1 MAATTQIL
9 CKLTDTAAGTV
20 VFESDVTEQVNGI
33 IVPAGK
39 VEANK
44 TYKLELFQN
53 TPDNASDFKLQIAG
67 TFSTTAWKVEY
78 PTTIPWTSITG
89 APKLD
94 NILTKAELKNLAT
107 KEDLKSKVGILE
119 LDEVKEDIKKLKAN
133 GTGGGTGG
141 AATIDPEEIKNIV
154 KEIAYIKSETDE
166 AIKAYAYNKQQVDDK
181 IAAITPGLSDTQVE
195 AKIKALAYEKGEV
208 DTKITTL
215 DGKITP
221 IKTLAEANKEAID
234 GLPATI
240 ATKVGEL
247 AYNKTEV
254 DQLITNNKGLT
265 AEQVETKVKEI
276 TYDKN
281 QIDAKLTAAG
291 GVTLDQV
298 ETKVR
303 EVAYNKE
310 EVDSKVSEVKT
321 TMETFATN
329 ANKFFQGIIPA
340 IDNQIAVKTY
350 NKGEIDLKLRDLDRK
365 IPTGGG
371 AASGVTEDRVK
382 ELAKEVAK
390 EHSYSKQ
397 ESDDKYVP
405 KTQFDYQNILTLA
418 NLREILRDH
427 FRMHIP
433 LSPEEIAKIK
443 WKGHNV
449 IKLDLLCTKP
459 RSQTKLAFK
468 GILIELTNLGPIF
481 LHSAAPVSAGNKTRY
496 NVTMAT
502 SNYIVGTGI
511 DTNQFRGGEA
521 NGTSIFK
528 GVVNTQGA
536 TSLTDELPVYPL
548 AFTSSQEMANRLYFS
563 TELNSTRWMLD
574 LECRDT
580 IRYIKI
586 ISGVKD
592 VFAQKNIWTETMSL
606 TVTYGSDRVLNNVS
620 RTSLYGA
627 ETHTWDIPQR

>member
-1 MAATTQIL
+1 MAATTQII

-78 PTTIPWTSITG
+78 PTTIPWASITG

-119 LDEVKEDIKKLKAN
+119 LDEIKEDIKKLKA
-133 GTGGGTGG
+133 GGAGGGTGG

-154 KEIAYIKSETDE
+154 KEIAYIKAETDE

-181 IAAITPGLSDTQVE
+181 IAAITPGLSDAQVE

-221 IKTLAEANKEAID
+221 VKEAID
-234 GLPATI
+234 ALPTTI
-240 ATKVGEL
+240 TTKVGEL

-254 DQLITNNKGLT
+254 DQLIANNKGLT
-265 AEQVETKVKEI
+265 VEQVETKVKEI

-310 EVDSKVSEVKT
+310 EVDTKVGEVKT

-371 AASGVTEDRVK
+371 TASGVTEDRVK
-382 ELAKEVAK
+382 ELAK

-433 LSPEEIAKIK
+433 LSPEEIAKIR
-443 WKGHNV
+443 WKGHDV

-459 RSQTKLAFK
+459 QGQNNMAFK
-468 GILIELTNLGPIF
+468 GVLIELTNLGPIF

-496 NVTMAT
+496 NVTMSTA
-502 SNYIVGTGI
+502 NYIVGTDI

-521 NGTSIFK
+521 NSTSIFK
-528 GVVNTQGA
+528 GILNTQGA

-563 TELNSTRWMLD
+563 TQLNSTRWMLD

-580 IRYIKI
+580 IRSIKI

-592 VFAQKNIWTETMSL
+592 VFAQKNIWSQNMAL
-606 TVTYGSDRVLNNVS
+606 TVTYGSNKVLNNVS
-620 RTSLYGA
+620 KSSLYGA

>member
-1 MAATTQIL
+1 MAATTQII

-78 PTTIPWTSITG
+78 PTTIPWASITG

-94 NILTKAELKNLAT
+94 NILTKVDLKNLAT

-119 LDEVKEDIKKLKAN
+119 LDEVKEDIKKLKA
-133 GTGGGTGG
+133 GGSGGGTGG

-154 KEIAYIKSETDE
+154 KEIAYIKEETDN

-181 IAAITPGLSDTQVE
+181 IAAITPGLSDAQVE

-234 GLPATI
+234 GLPTTI

-254 DQLITNNKGLT
+254 DRLIANNKGLT
-265 AEQVETKVKEI
+265 AEQVETKV
-276 TYDKN
+276 
-281 QIDAKLTAAG
+281 
-291 GVTLDQV
+291 
-298 ETKVR
+298 R
-303 EVAYNKE
+303 EVAYDKG
-310 EVDSKVSEVKT
+310 EVDTKVGEVKT

-329 ANKFFQGIIPA
+329 ANKFFQGIIPT

-382 ELAKEVAK
+382 ELAKE
-390 EHSYSKQ
+390 HSYSKQ

-405 KTQFDYQNILTLA
+405 KTQFDYQNVLTLA

-481 LHSAAPVSAGNKTRY
+481 LHSAAPISAGNKTRY

-580 IRYIKI
+580 IRSIKI

-592 VFAQKNIWTETMSL
+592 VFAQKNIWSETMAL

>member
-1 MAATTQIL
+1 MAATTQII

-94 NILTKAELKNLAT
+94 NILTKVDLKNLAT

-119 LDEVKEDIKKLKAN
+119 LDEVKEDIKKLKA
-133 GTGGGTGG
+133 GGAGGGTGG

-154 KEIAYIKSETDE
+154 KEIAYIKEETDN
-166 AIKAYAYNKQQVDDK
+166 AIKNYAYNKQQVDDK
-181 IAAITPGLSDTQVE
+181 IAAITPGLSDAQVE

-208 DTKITTL
+208 DTKITAL

-234 GLPATI
+234 TLPTTI

-254 DQLITNNKGLT
+254 DQLIANNKGLT

-291 GVTLDQV
+291 GVTLEQV

-303 EVAYNKE
+303 EVAYDKG
-310 EVDSKVSEVKT
+310 EVDTKVSEVKT

-382 ELAKEVAK
+382 ELAKE
-390 EHSYSKQ
+390 HSYSKQ

-433 LSPEEIAKIK
+433 LSPEEIAKIQ
-443 WKGHNV
+443 WKGHSV
-449 IKLDLLCTKP
+449 IKLDLLCAKP
-459 RSQTKLAFK
+459 QGQNNMAFK
-468 GILIELTNLGPIF
+468 GVIIELTNLGPIF

-496 NVTMAT
+496 NVTMST

-511 DTNQFRGGEA
+511 DTTVFRGGEA
-521 NGTSIFK
+521 NGISIFK
-528 GVVNTQGA
+528 GILNTQGA

-563 TELNSTRWMLD
+563 TQLNSTRWMLD

-580 IRYIKI
+580 VRSIKI

-592 VFAQKNIWTETMSL
+592 VFAQKNIWSQNLAL
-606 TVTYGSDRVLNNVS
+606 TVSYDSNRVLNNVS
-620 RTSLYGA
+620 KTSSYGA
-627 ETHTWDIPQR
+627 ENLTWDIPQR

>member
-1 MAATTQIL
+1 MAATTQII

-78 PTTIPWTSITG
+78 PTTISWASITG

-94 NILTKAELKNLAT
+94 NILTKVDLKNLAT

-141 AATIDPEEIKNIV
+141 TATIDPEEIKNIV

-221 IKTLAEANKEAID
+221 VKEAID
-234 GLPATI
+234 ALPTII

-276 TYDKN
+276 TYDKD

-310 EVDSKVSEVKT
+310 EVDTKVGEVKT
-321 TMETFATN
+321 TMDTFATN

-371 AASGVTEDRVK
+371 TASGVTEDRVK
-382 ELAKEVAK
+382 ELAK

-405 KTQFDYQNILTLA
+405 KTQFDYQNVLTLT

-443 WKGHNV
+443 WKGHEV

-459 RSQTKLAFK
+459 QGQNNMAFK
-468 GILIELTNLGPIF
+468 GVLIELTNLGPIF

-496 NVTMAT
+496 NVTMSTA
-502 SNYIVGTGI
+502 NYIVGTDI
-511 DTNQFRGGEA
+511 DTTTFRGGEA

-528 GVVNTQGA
+528 GILNTQGA

-563 TELNSTRWMLD
+563 TQLNSTRWMLD

-580 IRYIKI
+580 IRSIKI

-592 VFAQKNIWTETMSL
+592 VFAQKNIWSQNMAL
-606 TVTYGSDRVLNNVS
+606 TVSYGSNKVLNNVS
-620 RTSLYGA
+620 KTSSYGA
-627 ETHTWDIPQR
+627 EYHTWDIPQR

>member
-1 MAATTQIL
+1 MAATTQII

-78 PTTIPWTSITG
+78 PATIPWTSITG

-94 NILTKAELKNLAT
+94 NILTKVDLKNLAT

-119 LDEVKEDIKKLKAN
+119 LDEVKEDIKKLKA
-133 GTGGGTGG
+133 GGAGGGTGG

-154 KEIAYIKSETDE
+154 KEIAYIKTETDQ
-166 AIKAYAYNKQQVDDK
+166 AIQNYAYNKQQVDDK

-208 DTKITTL
+208 DTKITAI

-221 IKTLAEANKEAID
+221 VQEAINA
-234 GLPATI
+234 LPTTI

-254 DQLITNNKGLT
+254 DQLIANNRGLT
-265 AEQVETKVKEI
+265 AEQVETKV
-276 TYDKN
+276 
-281 QIDAKLTAAG
+281 
-291 GVTLDQV
+291 
-298 ETKVR
+298 R
-303 EVAYNKE
+303 EVAYDKG
-310 EVDSKVSEVKT
+310 EVDTKVGEVKT

-329 ANKFFQGIIPA
+329 ANKFFQGIIPT

-382 ELAKEVAK
+382 ELAK

-443 WKGHNV
+443 WKGHDV

-459 RSQTKLAFK
+459 QGQNNMAFK
-468 GILIELTNLGPIF
+468 GVLIELTNLGPIF

-496 NVTMAT
+496 NVTMST
-502 SNYIVGTGI
+502 SNYIVGTAI

-528 GVVNTQGA
+528 GILNTQGA

-563 TELNSTRWMLD
+563 TQLNSTRWMLD

-580 IRYIKI
+580 IRSIKI

-592 VFAQKNIWTETMSL
+592 VFAQKNIWSQNMAL
-606 TVTYGSDRVLNNVS
+606 TVTYGSNKVLNNVS
-620 RTSLYGA
+620 KTSLYGA

>member
-1 MAATTQIL
+1 MAATTQII

-67 TFSTTAWKVEY
+67 TFNTTAWKVEY

-94 NILTKAELKNLAT
+94 NILTKVDLKNLAT

-154 KEIAYIKSETDE
+154 KEIAYIKEETDN
-166 AIKAYAYNKQQVDDK
+166 AIKNYAYNKQQVDDK
-181 IAAITPGLSDTQVE
+181 IAAITPGLSDAQVE
-195 AKIKALAYEKGEV
+195 AKIKALAYDKGEV
-208 DTKITTL
+208 DTK
-215 DGKITP
+215 
-221 IKTLAEANKEAID
+221 
-234 GLPATI
+234 
-240 ATKVGEL
+240 VG
-247 AYNKTEV
+247 
-254 DQLITNNKGLT
+254 
-265 AEQVETKVKEI
+265 
-276 TYDKN
+276 
-281 QIDAKLTAAG
+281 
-291 GVTLDQV
+291 
-298 ETKVR
+298 
-303 EVAYNKE
+303 
-310 EVDSKVSEVKT
+310 EVKT

-382 ELAKEVAK
+382 ELAKE
-390 EHSYSKQ
+390 HSYSKQ

-405 KTQFDYQNILTLA
+405 KTQFDYQNVLTLA

-433 LSPEEIAKIK
+433 LSPEEIAKIQ
-443 WKGHNV
+443 WKGHSV
-449 IKLDLLCTKP
+449 IKLDLLCTRP
-459 RSQTKLAFK
+459 QGQNNMAFK
-468 GILIELTNLGPIF
+468 GVIIELTNLGPIF

-496 NVTMAT
+496 NVTMST

-511 DTNQFRGGEA
+511 DTTTFRGGEA

-528 GVVNTQGA
+528 GILNTQGA

-563 TELNSTRWMLD
+563 TQLTSTRWMLD

-580 IRYIKI
+580 VRSIKI

-592 VFAQKNIWTETMSL
+592 VFAQKNIWAQNMAL
-606 TVTYGSDRVLNNVS
+606 TVSYDSNKVLNNVS
-620 RTSLYGA
+620 KTSSYGA
-627 ETHTWDIPQR
+627 ENLTWDIPQR

>member
-67 TFSTTAWKVEY
+67 TFNTTAWKVEY

-94 NILTKAELKNLAT
+94 NILTKVDLKNLAT

-119 LDEVKEDIKKLKAN
+119 LDEVKEDIKKLKA
-133 GTGGGTGG
+133 GGAGGGTGG

-234 GLPATI
+234 TLPTTI
-240 ATKVGEL
+240 TTKVSEL

-254 DQLITNNKGLT
+254 DQLIANNKGLT

-276 TYDKN
+276 TYDKD

-291 GVTLDQV
+291 GVTLEQV

-303 EVAYNKE
+303 EVAYDKG
-310 EVDSKVSEVKT
+310 EVDTKVGEVKT

-371 AASGVTEDRVK
+371 TASGVTEDRVK
-382 ELAKEVAK
+382 ELAK

-443 WKGHNV
+443 WKGHEV

-459 RSQTKLAFK
+459 QGQNNMAFK
-468 GILIELTNLGPIF
+468 GVLIELTNLGPIF

-496 NVTMAT
+496 NVTMSTA
-502 SNYIVGTGI
+502 NYIVGTDI
-511 DTNQFRGGEA
+511 DTNTFRGGEA

-528 GVVNTQGA
+528 GILNTQGA

-563 TELNSTRWMLD
+563 TQLNSTRWMLD

-580 IRYIKI
+580 IRSIKI

-592 VFAQKNIWTETMSL
+592 VFAQKNIWSQNMAL
-606 TVTYGSDRVLNNVS
+606 TVTYGSNKVLNNVS
-620 RTSLYGA
+620 KTSSYGA
-627 ETHTWDIPQR
+627 EYHTWDIPQR

>member
-1 MAATTQIL
+1 MAATTQII

-78 PTTIPWTSITG
+78 PTTIPWASITG

-119 LDEVKEDIKKLKAN
+119 LDEIKEDIKKLKA
-133 GTGGGTGG
+133 GGAGGGTGG

-154 KEIAYIKSETDE
+154 KEIAYIKAETDE

-181 IAAITPGLSDTQVE
+181 IAAITPGLSDAQVE

-221 IKTLAEANKEAID
+221 VKEAID
-234 GLPATI
+234 ALPTTI
-240 ATKVGEL
+240 TTKVGEL

-254 DQLITNNKGLT
+254 DQLIANNKGLT
-265 AEQVETKVKEI
+265 VEQVETKVKEI

-310 EVDSKVSEVKT
+310 EVDTKVGEVKT

-371 AASGVTEDRVK
+371 TASGVTEDRVK
-382 ELAKEVAK
+382 ELAK

-433 LSPEEIAKIK
+433 LSPEEIAKIQ

-459 RSQTKLAFK
+459 QGQNNMAFK
-468 GILIELTNLGPIF
+468 GVLIELTNLGPIF

-496 NVTMAT
+496 NVTMSTA
-502 SNYIVGTGI
+502 NYIVGTDI

-521 NGTSIFK
+521 NSTSIFK
-528 GVVNTQGA
+528 GILNTQGA

-563 TELNSTRWMLD
+563 TQLNSTRWMLD

-580 IRYIKI
+580 IRSIKI

-592 VFAQKNIWTETMSL
+592 VFAQKNIWSQNMAL
-606 TVTYGSDRVLNNVS
+606 TVTYGSNKVLNNVS
-620 RTSLYGA
+620 KSSLYGA

>member
-1 MAATTQIL
+1 M
-9 CKLTDTAAGTV
+9 
-20 VFESDVTEQVNGI
+20 
-33 IVPAGK
+33 
-39 VEANK
+39 
-44 TYKLELFQN
+44 
-53 TPDNASDFKLQIAG
+53 
-67 TFSTTAWKVEY
+67 
-78 PTTIPWTSITG
+78 
-89 APKLD
+89 
-94 NILTKAELKNLAT
+94 AT

-119 LDEVKEDIKKLKAN
+119 LDEIKNEIKTLKA
-133 GTGGGTGG
+133 GGAGGGTGG

-154 KEIAYIKSETDE
+154 KEIAYIKTETDQ
-166 AIKAYAYNKQQVDDK
+166 AIKDYAYNKQQVDDK

-221 IKTLAEANKEAID
+221 VQEAINT
-234 GLPATI
+234 LPTTI

-247 AYNKTEV
+247 AYGKTEV
-254 DQLITNNKGLT
+254 DQLIANNKGLT

-276 TYDKN
+276 TYDKD

-310 EVDSKVSEVKT
+310 EVDTKVGEVKT

-382 ELAKEVAK
+382 ELAKE
-390 EHSYSKQ
+390 HSYSKE

-418 NLREILRDH
+418 NLRKILRDH

-433 LSPEEIAKIK
+433 LTPEEIAKIQ
-443 WKGHNV
+443 WKGHDV

-459 RSQTKLAFK
+459 QGQNNMAFK
-468 GILIELTNLGPIF
+468 GVIIELTNLGPIF

-496 NVTMAT
+496 NVTMSTA
-502 SNYIVGTGI
+502 NYIVGTGI
-511 DTNQFRGGEA
+511 DTTTFRGGEA

-528 GVVNTQGA
+528 GILNTQGA

-563 TELNSTRWMLD
+563 TQLNSTRWMLD

-580 IRYIKI
+580 VRSIKI

-592 VFAQKNIWTETMSL
+592 VFAQKNIWSQNLAL
-606 TVTYGSDRVLNNVS
+606 TVSYDSNKVLNNVS
-620 RTSLYGA
+620 KTSLYGA

>member
-1 MAATTQIL
+1 MAATTQII

-67 TFSTTAWKVEY
+67 TFNTTAWKVEY

-94 NILTKAELKNLAT
+94 NILTKVDLKNLAT

-119 LDEVKEDIKKLKAN
+119 LDEVKEDIKKLKA
-133 GTGGGTGG
+133 GGAGGGTGG

-154 KEIAYIKSETDE
+154 KEIAYIKEETDN
-166 AIKAYAYNKQQVDDK
+166 AIKNYAYNKQQVDDK
-181 IAAITPGLSDTQVE
+181 IAAITPGLSDAQVE

-208 DTKITTL
+208 DTKITAL

-234 GLPATI
+234 ALPTTI

-291 GVTLDQV
+291 GVTLEQV

-303 EVAYNKE
+303 EVSYNKE
-310 EVDSKVSEVKT
+310 EVDTKVGEVKT

-371 AASGVTEDRVK
+371 TSGVTEDRVK
-382 ELAKEVAK
+382 ELAKE
-390 EHSYSKQ
+390 HSYSKT
-397 ESDDKYVP
+397 ESDDRYVP

-433 LSPEEIAKIK
+433 LSPEEIAKIQ
-443 WKGHNV
+443 WKGHSL
-449 IKLDLLCTKP
+449 IKLDLLCTRP
-459 RSQTKLAFK
+459 QGQNNMAFK
-468 GILIELTNLGPIF
+468 GVIIELTNLGPIF
-481 LHSAAPVSAGNKTRY
+481 LHSAATVSAGNKTRY
-496 NVTMAT
+496 NVTMST

-511 DTNQFRGGEA
+511 DTTTFRGGEA

-528 GVVNTQGA
+528 GILNTQGA

-563 TELNSTRWMLD
+563 TQLTSTRWMLD

-580 IRYIKI
+580 VRSIKI

-592 VFAQKNIWTETMSL
+592 VFAQKNIWSQNMAL
-606 TVTYGSDRVLNNVS
+606 TVSYDSNKVLNNVS
-620 RTSLYGA
+620 KTSSYGA
-627 ETHTWDIPQR
+627 ENLTWDIPQR

>member
-1 MAATTQIL
+1 MAATTQII

-78 PTTIPWTSITG
+78 PTTIPWASITG

-119 LDEVKEDIKKLKAN
+119 LDEVKEDVKKLKA
-133 GTGGGTGG
+133 GGAGGGTGG

-154 KEIAYIKSETDE
+154 KEIAYIKE
-166 AIKAYAYNKQQVDDK
+166 
-181 IAAITPGLSDTQVE
+181 
-195 AKIKALAYEKGEV
+195 EV
-208 DTKITTL
+208 DTK
-215 DGKITP
+215 
-221 IKTLAEANKEAID
+221 
-234 GLPATI
+234 
-240 ATKVGEL
+240 VG
-247 AYNKTEV
+247 
-254 DQLITNNKGLT
+254 
-265 AEQVETKVKEI
+265 
-276 TYDKN
+276 
-281 QIDAKLTAAG
+281 
-291 GVTLDQV
+291 
-298 ETKVR
+298 
-303 EVAYNKE
+303 
-310 EVDSKVSEVKT
+310 EVKT
-321 TMETFATN
+321 TMDTFATN

-481 LHSAAPVSAGNKTRY
+481 LHSAAPISAGNKTRY

-580 IRYIKI
+580 IRSIKI

>member
-1 MAATTQIL
+1 MAATTQII

-119 LDEVKEDIKKLKAN
+119 LDEIKEDIKKLKA
-133 GTGGGTGG
+133 GGAGGGTGG

-154 KEIAYIKSETDE
+154 KEIAYIKAETDQ
-166 AIKAYAYNKQQVDDK
+166 AIQNYAYNKQQVDDK

-208 DTKITTL
+208 DTKITAL

-234 GLPATI
+234 GLPTTI

-254 DQLITNNKGLT
+254 DQLIANNKGLT

-303 EVAYNKE
+303 EVAYDKG
-310 EVDSKVSEVKT
+310 EVDTKVGEVKT

-329 ANKFFQGIIPA
+329 ANKFFAGIIPA

-371 AASGVTEDRVK
+371 TASGVTEDRVK
-382 ELAKEVAK
+382 ELAK

-433 LSPEEIAKIK
+433 LSPEEIAKIQ
-443 WKGHNV
+443 WKGHDV

-459 RSQTKLAFK
+459 QGQNNMAFK
-468 GILIELTNLGPIF
+468 GVLIELTNLGPIF

-496 NVTMAT
+496 NVTMSTA
-502 SNYIVGTGI
+502 NYIVGTDI
-511 DTNQFRGGEA
+511 DTNRFRGGEA

-528 GVVNTQGA
+528 GILNTQGA

-563 TELNSTRWMLD
+563 TQLNSTRWMLD

-580 IRYIKI
+580 IRSIKI

-592 VFAQKNIWTETMSL
+592 VFAQKNIWSQNMAL
-606 TVTYGSDRVLNNVS
+606 TVTYGSNKVLNNVS
-620 RTSLYGA
+620 KTSLYGA

>member
-1 MAATTQIL
+1 MAATTQII

-78 PTTIPWTSITG
+78 PTTIPWASITG

-119 LDEVKEDIKKLKAN
+119 LDEVKEDIKKLKA
-133 GTGGGTGG
+133 GGAGGGTGG

-154 KEIAYIKSETDE
+154 KEIAYIKAETDE

-208 DTKITTL
+208 DTKITAL

-234 GLPATI
+234 ALPTTI
-240 ATKVGEL
+240 TTKVGEL

-291 GVTLDQV
+291 GVTLEQV

-303 EVAYNKE
+303 EVAYDKG
-310 EVDSKVSEVKT
+310 EVDTKVGEVKT

-382 ELAKEVAK
+382 ELAKE
-390 EHSYSKQ
+390 HSYSKQ

-405 KTQFDYQNILTLA
+405 KTQFDYQNVLTLA

-433 LSPEEIAKIK
+433 LSPEEIAKIQ
-443 WKGHNV
+443 WKGHSL
-449 IKLDLLCTKP
+449 IKLDLLCTRP
-459 RSQTKLAFK
+459 QGQNNMAFK
-468 GILIELTNLGPIF
+468 GVIIELTNLGPIF

-496 NVTMAT
+496 NVTMST

-511 DTNQFRGGEA
+511 DTTTFRGGEA

-528 GVVNTQGA
+528 GILNTQGA

-563 TELNSTRWMLD
+563 TQLTSTRWMLD

-580 IRYIKI
+580 VRSIKI

-592 VFAQKNIWTETMSL
+592 VFAQKNIWSQNLAL
-606 TVTYGSDRVLNNVS
+606 TVSYDSNKVLNNVS
-620 RTSLYGA
+620 KTSSYGA
-627 ETHTWDIPQR
+627 ENLTWDIPQR

>member
-1 MAATTQIL
+1 MAATTQII

-78 PTTIPWTSITG
+78 PTTIPWASITG

-94 NILTKAELKNLAT
+94 NILTKVDLKNLAT

-119 LDEVKEDIKKLKAN
+119 LDEVKEDIKKLKA
-133 GTGGGTGG
+133 GGSGGGTGG

-154 KEIAYIKSETDE
+154 KEIAYIKEETDN

-181 IAAITPGLSDTQVE
+181 IAAITPGLSDAQVE

-234 GLPATI
+234 GLPTTI

-254 DQLITNNKGLT
+254 DQLIANNKGLT
-265 AEQVETKVKEI
+265 AEQVETKV
-276 TYDKN
+276 
-281 QIDAKLTAAG
+281 
-291 GVTLDQV
+291 
-298 ETKVR
+298 R
-303 EVAYNKE
+303 EVAYDKG
-310 EVDSKVSEVKT
+310 EVDTKVGEVKT

-329 ANKFFQGIIPA
+329 ANKFFQGIIPT

-382 ELAKEVAK
+382 ELAKE
-390 EHSYSKQ
+390 HSYSKQ

-405 KTQFDYQNILTLA
+405 KTQFDYQNVLTLA

-481 LHSAAPVSAGNKTRY
+481 LHSAAPISAGNKTRY

-580 IRYIKI
+580 IRSIKI

-592 VFAQKNIWTETMSL
+592 VFAQKNIWSETMAL

>member
-1 MAATTQIL
+1 MAATTQII

-67 TFSTTAWKVEY
+67 TFNTTAWKVEY

-94 NILTKAELKNLAT
+94 NILTKVDLKNLAT

-119 LDEVKEDIKKLKAN
+119 LDEVKEDIKKLKA
-133 GTGGGTGG
+133 GGAGGGTGG

-154 KEIAYIKSETDE
+154 KEIVYIKEETDN
-166 AIKAYAYNKQQVDDK
+166 AIKSYAYNKQQVDDK
-181 IAAITPGLSDTQVE
+181 IAAITPGLSDAQVE

-208 DTKITTL
+208 DTKITAL

-234 GLPATI
+234 TLPTTI

-254 DQLITNNKGLT
+254 DQLIANNKGLT
-265 AEQVETKVKEI
+265 AEQVETKV
-276 TYDKN
+276 
-281 QIDAKLTAAG
+281 
-291 GVTLDQV
+291 
-298 ETKVR
+298 R
-303 EVAYNKE
+303 EVAYDKG
-310 EVDSKVSEVKT
+310 EVDTKVGEVKT
-321 TMETFATN
+321 TIETFATN

-371 AASGVTEDRVK
+371 TASGVTEDRVK
-382 ELAKEVAK
+382 ELAK

-405 KTQFDYQNILTLA
+405 KTQFDYQNVLTLA

-433 LSPEEIAKIK
+433 LSPEEIAKIQ
-443 WKGHNV
+443 WKGHSL
-449 IKLDLLCTKP
+449 IKLDLLCTRP
-459 RSQTKLAFK
+459 QGQNNMAFK
-468 GILIELTNLGPIF
+468 GVIIELTNLGPIF

-496 NVTMAT
+496 NVTMST

-511 DTNQFRGGEA
+511 DTTTFRGGEA

-528 GVVNTQGA
+528 GILNTQGA

-563 TELNSTRWMLD
+563 TQLNSTRWMLD

-580 IRYIKI
+580 VRSIKI

-592 VFAQKNIWTETMSL
+592 VFAQKNIWSQNMAL
-606 TVTYGSDRVLNNVS
+606 TVSYDSNKVLNNVS
-620 RTSLYGA
+620 KTSSYGA
-627 ETHTWDIPQR
+627 ENLTWDIPQR

>member
-1 MAATTQIL
+1 MAATTQII

-78 PTTIPWTSITG
+78 PTTIPWASITG

-119 LDEVKEDIKKLKAN
+119 LDEVKEDIKKLKA
-133 GTGGGTGG
+133 GGAGGGTGG

-154 KEIAYIKSETDE
+154 KEIAYIKEETDN
-166 AIKAYAYNKQQVDDK
+166 AIKNYAYNKQQVDDK
-181 IAAITPGLSDTQVE
+181 IAAITPGLSDAQVE

-234 GLPATI
+234 GLPTTI
-240 ATKVGEL
+240 TTKVGEL

-254 DQLITNNKGLT
+254 DQLIANNKGLT
-265 AEQVETKVKEI
+265 AEQVETKVKDI

-303 EVAYNKE
+303 EVAYNKG
-310 EVDSKVSEVKT
+310 EVDTKVGEVKT
-321 TMETFATN
+321 TLETFATN

-382 ELAKEVAK
+382 ELAKE
-390 EHSYSKQ
+390 HSYSKQ

-405 KTQFDYQNILTLA
+405 KAGFDYQNILTLA

-443 WKGHNV
+443 WKGHEV

-459 RSQTKLAFK
+459 QGQNNMAFK
-468 GILIELTNLGPIF
+468 GVLIELTNLGPIF

-496 NVTMAT
+496 NVTMSTA
-502 SNYIVGTGI
+502 NYIVGTDI
-511 DTNQFRGGEA
+511 DTTTFRGGEA

-528 GVVNTQGA
+528 GILNTQGA

-563 TELNSTRWMLD
+563 TQLNSTRWMLD

-580 IRYIKI
+580 IRSIKI

-592 VFAQKNIWTETMSL
+592 VFAQKNIWSQNMAL
-606 TVTYGSDRVLNNVS
+606 TVSYGSNKVLNNVS
-620 RTSLYGA
+620 KTSSYGA
-627 ETHTWDIPQR
+627 EYHTWDIPQR

>member
-1 MAATTQIL
+1 MAATTQII

-20 VFESDVTEQVNGI
+20 VFESDVTDQVNGI
-33 IVPAGK
+33 IVPTGK

-53 TPDNASDFKLQIAG
+53 SPENASDFRLQIAG
-67 TFSTTAWKVEY
+67 TFNTTAWKVEY

-89 APKLD
+89 APSLEG
-94 NILTKAELKNLAT
+94 LLSKADIKNLAT
-107 KEDLKSKVGILE
+107 KEDLKNKVGVLE
-119 LDEVKEDIKKLKAN
+119 LDEIKEEIKNLKA
-133 GTGGGTGG
+133 GGTGG
-141 AATIDPEEIKNIV
+141 AAGGGGTATINPEEIKNIV
-154 KEIAYIKSETDE
+154 KEIAYIKEETDN
-166 AIKAYAYNKQQVDDK
+166 AIKNYAYNKQQVDDK
-181 IAAITPGLSDTQVE
+181 IAAITPGLSDAQVE

-221 IKTLAEANKEAID
+221 VKTLAEANKEAID
-234 GLPATI
+234 ALPTTI

-254 DQLITNNKGLT
+254 DQLIANNKGLT
-265 AEQVETKVKEI
+265 AEQVETKVKEV
-276 TYDKN
+276 TYDKD

-303 EVAYNKE
+303 EVAYDKG
-310 EVDSKVSEVKT
+310 EVDTKVGEVKT
-321 TMETFATN
+321 TMETFAAN

-371 AASGVTEDRVK
+371 ASGVTEDRVK
-382 ELAKEVAK
+382 ELAKE
-390 EHSYSKQ
+390 HSYSKI
-397 ESDDKYVP
+397 ESDDRYVP
-405 KTQFDYQNILTLA
+405 KTQFDYQNVLTLA

-433 LSPEEIAKIK
+433 LSPEEIAKIQ
-443 WKGHNV
+443 WKGHSV

-536 TSLTDELPVYPL
+536 TSLTDEPPVYPL

-580 IRYIKI
+580 IRSIKI

-592 VFAQKNIWTETMSL
+592 VFAQKNIWSETMSL

>member
-1 MAATTQIL
+1 MAATTQII

-67 TFSTTAWKVEY
+67 TFNTAAWKVEY

-119 LDEVKEDIKKLKAN
+119 LDEIKNEIKTLKAG

-141 AATIDPEEIKNIV
+141 ATTIDPEEIKNIV
-154 KEIAYIKSETDE
+154 KEIAYIKTETDQ
-166 AIKAYAYNKQQVDDK
+166 AIKDYAYNKQQVDDK

-303 EVAYNKE
+303 EVAYDKG
-310 EVDSKVSEVKT
+310 EVDTKVGEVKT

-443 WKGHNV
+443 WKGHSL
-449 IKLDLLCTKP
+449 IKLDLLCTRP
-459 RSQTKLAFK
+459 QGQNNMAFK
-468 GILIELTNLGPIF
+468 GVIIELTNLGPIF
-481 LHSAAPVSAGNKTRY
+481 LHSAAPV
-496 NVTMAT
+496 
-502 SNYIVGTGI
+502 GTGI
-511 DTNQFRGGEA
+511 DTTTFRGGEA

-528 GVVNTQGA
+528 GILNTQGA

-563 TELNSTRWMLD
+563 TQLTSTRWMLD

-580 IRYIKI
+580 VRSIKI

-592 VFAQKNIWTETMSL
+592 VFAQKNIWAQNMAL
-606 TVTYGSDRVLNNVS
+606 TVSYDSNKVLNNVS
-620 RTSLYGA
+620 KTSSYGA
-627 ETHTWDIPQR
+627 ENLTWDIPQR

>member
-1 MAATTQIL
+1 MAATTQII

-20 VFESDVTEQVNGI
+20 AFESDVTEQVNGI

-107 KEDLKSKVGILE
+107 KEDLKNKVGILE
-119 LDEVKEDIKKLKAN
+119 LDEIKEDIKKLKAN

-154 KEIAYIKSETDE
+154 KEIAYIKSETDQ
-166 AIKAYAYNKQQVDDK
+166 AIQNYAYNKQQVDDK

-208 DTKITTL
+208 DTKITAL

-234 GLPATI
+234 GLPTTI
-240 ATKVGEL
+240 TTKVGEL

-254 DQLITNNKGLT
+254 DQLIANNKGLT

-291 GVTLDQV
+291 GVTLEQV

-310 EVDSKVSEVKT
+310 EVDTKVGEVKT
-321 TMETFATN
+321 TMETFAAN

-371 AASGVTEDRVK
+371 TASGVTEDRVK
-382 ELAKEVAK
+382 ELAK

-405 KTQFDYQNILTLA
+405 KTQFDYQNVLTLA

-433 LSPEEIAKIK
+433 LSPEEIAKIQ
-443 WKGHNV
+443 WKGHSV
-449 IKLDLLCTKP
+449 IKLDLLCTRP
-459 RSQTKLAFK
+459 QGQNNMAFK
-468 GILIELTNLGPIF
+468 GVIIELTNLGPIF

-496 NVTMAT
+496 NVTMST

-511 DTNQFRGGEA
+511 DTTTFRGGEA

-528 GVVNTQGA
+528 GILNTQGA

-563 TELNSTRWMLD
+563 TQLTSTRWMLD

-580 IRYIKI
+580 VRSIKI

-592 VFAQKNIWTETMSL
+592 VFAQKNIWSQNLAL
-606 TVTYGSDRVLNNVS
+606 TVSYDSDKVLNNVS
-620 RTSLYGA
+620 KTSSYGA
-627 ETHTWDIPQR
+627 ENLTWDIPQR

>member
-1 MAATTQIL
+1 MAATTQII

-78 PTTIPWTSITG
+78 PTTIPWASITG

-119 LDEVKEDIKKLKAN
+119 LDEIKNEIKTLKAGGTGA
-133 GTGGGTGG
+133 GTGGT
-141 AATIDPEEIKNIV
+141 ATIDPEEIKNIV
-154 KEIAYIKSETDE
+154 KEIAYIKAETDQ
-166 AIKAYAYNKQQVDDK
+166 AIQNYAYNKQQVDDK
-181 IAAITPGLSDTQVE
+181 IAAITPGLSDAQVE

-208 DTKITTL
+208 DTKITAL

-221 IKTLAEANKEAID
+221 VKALAEANKEAID
-234 GLPATI
+234 ALPTTI
-240 ATKVGEL
+240 TTKVGEL

-254 DQLITNNKGLT
+254 DQLIANNKGLT
-265 AEQVETKVKEI
+265 AEQVETKVKDI

-281 QIDAKLTAAG
+281 QIDAKLTEVG
-291 GVTLDQV
+291 GITLDQV

-310 EVDSKVSEVKT
+310 EVDTKVGEVKT

-329 ANKFFQGIIPA
+329 ANKFFHGIIPA
-340 IDNQIAVKTY
+340 IDNQIAIKTY

-382 ELAKEVAK
+382 ELAKE
-390 EHSYSKQ
+390 HSYSKQ

-405 KTQFDYQNILTLA
+405 KTQFDYQNVLTLA

-433 LSPEEIAKIK
+433 LTPEEIAKIQ
-443 WKGHNV
+443 WKGHDV

-459 RSQTKLAFK
+459 QGQNNMAFK
-468 GILIELTNLGPIF
+468 GVLIELTNLGPIF

-496 NVTMAT
+496 NVTMST
-502 SNYIVGTGI
+502 SNYIVGTAI

-528 GVVNTQGA
+528 GILNTQGA

-563 TELNSTRWMLD
+563 TQLNSTRWMLD

-580 IRYIKI
+580 IRSIKI

-592 VFAQKNIWTETMSL
+592 VFAQKNIWSQNMAL
-606 TVTYGSDRVLNNVS
+606 TVTYGSNKVLNNVS
-620 RTSLYGA
+620 KTSLYGA

>member
-1 MAATTQIL
+1 MAATTQII
-9 CKLTDTAAGTV
+9 CKLIDTAAGTV

-78 PTTIPWTSITG
+78 PTTIPWASITG

-119 LDEVKEDIKKLKAN
+119 LDEIKNEIKTLKAN
-133 GTGGGTGG
+133 GTSGGTGG

-154 KEIAYIKSETDE
+154 KEIAYIKEETDN
-166 AIKAYAYNKQQVDDK
+166 AIKNYAYNKQQVDDK

-208 DTKITTL
+208 DTKITAL

-221 IKTLAEANKEAID
+221 VKALAEANKEAID
-234 GLPATI
+234 ALPTTI

-281 QIDAKLTAAG
+281 QIDAKVAAAG
-291 GVTLDQV
+291 GVTLAQV

-303 EVAYNKE
+303 EVAYDKG
-310 EVDSKVSEVKT
+310 EVDTKVGEVKT

-382 ELAKEVAK
+382 ELAKE
-390 EHSYSKQ
+390 HSYSKQ

-405 KTQFDYQNILTLA
+405 KTQFDYQNVLTLA

-433 LSPEEIAKIK
+433 LSPEEIAKIQ
-443 WKGHNV
+443 WKGHSV
-449 IKLDLLCTKP
+449 IKLDLLCTRP
-459 RSQTKLAFK
+459 QGQNNMAFK
-468 GILIELTNLGPIF
+468 GVIIELTNLGPIF

-496 NVTMAT
+496 NVTMST

-511 DTNQFRGGEA
+511 DTTIFRGGEA

-528 GVVNTQGA
+528 GILNTQGA

-563 TELNSTRWMLD
+563 TQLNSTRWMLD

-580 IRYIKI
+580 VRSIKI

-592 VFAQKNIWTETMSL
+592 VFAQKNIWSQNLAL
-606 TVTYGSDRVLNNVS
+606 TVSYDSNKVLNNVS
-620 RTSLYGA
+620 KTSSYGA
-627 ETHTWDIPQR
+627 ENLTWDIPQR

>member
-1 MAATTQIL
+1 MAATTQII

-78 PTTIPWTSITG
+78 PATIPWTSITG

-94 NILTKAELKNLAT
+94 NILTKVDLKNLAT

-119 LDEVKEDIKKLKAN
+119 LDEVKEDIKKLKA
-133 GTGGGTGG
+133 GGAGGGTGG

-154 KEIAYIKSETDE
+154 KEIAYIKTETDQ
-166 AIKAYAYNKQQVDDK
+166 AIQNYAYNKQQVDDK

-208 DTKITTL
+208 DTKITAI

-221 IKTLAEANKEAID
+221 VQEAINA
-234 GLPATI
+234 LPTTI

-254 DQLITNNKGLT
+254 DQLIANNRGLT
-265 AEQVETKVKEI
+265 AEQVETKV
-276 TYDKN
+276 
-281 QIDAKLTAAG
+281 
-291 GVTLDQV
+291 
-298 ETKVR
+298 R
-303 EVAYNKE
+303 EVAYDKG
-310 EVDSKVSEVKT
+310 EVDTKVGEVKT

-329 ANKFFQGIIPA
+329 ANKFFQDIIPA

-382 ELAKEVAK
+382 ELAK

-443 WKGHNV
+443 WKGHDV

-459 RSQTKLAFK
+459 QGQNNMAFK
-468 GILIELTNLGPIF
+468 GVLIELTNLGPIF

-496 NVTMAT
+496 NVTMST
-502 SNYIVGTGI
+502 SNYIVGTAI

-528 GVVNTQGA
+528 GILNTQGA

-563 TELNSTRWMLD
+563 TQLNSTGWMLD

-580 IRYIKI
+580 IRSIKI

-592 VFAQKNIWTETMSL
+592 VFAQKNIWSQNMAL
-606 TVTYGSDRVLNNVS
+606 TVTYGSNKVLNNVS
-620 RTSLYGA
+620 KTSLYGA

>member
-1 MAATTQIL
+1 MAATTQII

-78 PTTIPWTSITG
+78 PATIPWTSITG

-94 NILTKAELKNLAT
+94 NILTKVDLKNLAT

-154 KEIAYIKSETDE
+154 KEIAYIKEETDN
-166 AIKAYAYNKQQVDDK
+166 AIKNYAYNKQQVDDK

-234 GLPATI
+234 TLPTTI

-254 DQLITNNKGLT
+254 
-265 AEQVETKVKEI
+265 EVKEI
-276 TYDKN
+276 TYDKD

-303 EVAYNKE
+303 EVAYDKG
-310 EVDSKVSEVKT
+310 EVDTKVGEVKT
-321 TMETFATN
+321 TMETFATD

-371 AASGVTEDRVK
+371 TASGVTEDRVK
-382 ELAKEVAK
+382 ELAK

-580 IRYIKI
+580 IRSIKI

>member
-1 MAATTQIL
+1 MAATTQII

-78 PTTIPWTSITG
+78 PTTIPWASITG

-94 NILTKAELKNLAT
+94 NILTKVDLKNLAT

-119 LDEVKEDIKKLKAN
+119 LDEVKEDIKKLKA
-133 GTGGGTGG
+133 GGAGGGTGG

-154 KEIAYIKSETDE
+154 KEIAYIKEETDN
-166 AIKAYAYNKQQVDDK
+166 AIKNYAYNKQQVDDK
-181 IAAITPGLSDTQVE
+181 IAAITPGLSDAQVE

-208 DTKITTL
+208 DTKITAL

-221 IKTLAEANKEAID
+221 IKTLSEANKEAID
-234 GLPATI
+234 TLPTTI

-254 DQLITNNKGLT
+254 DQLIANNKGLT

-291 GVTLDQV
+291 GVTLEQV

-303 EVAYNKE
+303 EVAYDKG
-310 EVDSKVSEVKT
+310 EVDTKVGEVKT

-382 ELAKEVAK
+382 ELAKE
-390 EHSYSKQ
+390 HSYSKQ

-405 KTQFDYQNILTLA
+405 KTQFDYQNVLTLA

-433 LSPEEIAKIK
+433 LSPEEIAKIQ
-443 WKGHNV
+443 WKGHSL

-459 RSQTKLAFK
+459 QGQNNMAFK
-468 GILIELTNLGPIF
+468 GVIIELTNLGPIF
-481 LHSAAPVSAGNKTRY
+481 LHSAAPVSTGNKTRY
-496 NVTMAT
+496 NVTMST

-511 DTNQFRGGEA
+511 DTTTFRGGEA

-528 GVVNTQGA
+528 GILNTQGA

-563 TELNSTRWMLD
+563 TQLNSTRWMLD

-580 IRYIKI
+580 VRSIKI

-592 VFAQKNIWTETMSL
+592 VFAQKNIWSQNMAL
-606 TVTYGSDRVLNNVS
+606 TVSYDSNKVLNNVS
-620 RTSLYGA
+620 KTSSYGA
-627 ETHTWDIPQR
+627 ENLTWDIPQR

>member
-1 MAATTQIL
+1 MAATTQII

-67 TFSTTAWKVEY
+67 TFNTTAWKVEY

-94 NILTKAELKNLAT
+94 NILTKVDLKNLAT

-119 LDEVKEDIKKLKAN
+119 LDEVKEDIKKLKA
-133 GTGGGTGG
+133 GGAGGGTGG

-208 DTKITTL
+208 DTKITAL

-234 GLPATI
+234 GLPTTI

-303 EVAYNKE
+303 EVAYDKG
-310 EVDSKVSEVKT
+310 EVDTKVGEVKT
-321 TMETFATN
+321 TMETFAAN

-350 NKGEIDLKLRDLDRK
+350 NKGEIDVKLRDLDRK

-371 AASGVTEDRVK
+371 TASGVTEDRVK
-382 ELAKEVAK
+382 ELAK

-405 KTQFDYQNILTLA
+405 KTQFDYQNVLTLA
-418 NLREILRDH
+418 NLREILRDY

-433 LSPEEIAKIK
+433 LTPEEIAKIQ
-443 WKGHNV
+443 WKGHDV

-459 RSQTKLAFK
+459 QGQNNMAFK
-468 GILIELTNLGPIF
+468 GVLIELTNLGPIF

-496 NVTMAT
+496 NVTMSTA
-502 SNYIVGTGI
+502 NYIVGTDI
-511 DTNQFRGGEA
+511 DTNRFRGGEA

-528 GVVNTQGA
+528 GILNTQGA

-548 AFTSSQEMANRLYFS
+548 TFTSSQEMANRLYFS
-563 TELNSTRWMLD
+563 TQLNSTRWMLD

-580 IRYIKI
+580 IRSIKI

-592 VFAQKNIWTETMSL
+592 VFAQKNIWSQNMAL
-606 TVTYGSDRVLNNVS
+606 TVTYGSNKVLNNVS